1 MGIRINGT
9 LCEDPQCVK
18 SQVKQFFE
26 SRFEAPSECKLNLD
40 GVSFRTISEDEN
52 ALLSGIITE
61 AEVLEAVS
69 VEA

>member
-1 MGIRINGT
+1 
-9 LCEDPQCVK
+9 
-18 SQVKQFFE
+18 VKQFFE